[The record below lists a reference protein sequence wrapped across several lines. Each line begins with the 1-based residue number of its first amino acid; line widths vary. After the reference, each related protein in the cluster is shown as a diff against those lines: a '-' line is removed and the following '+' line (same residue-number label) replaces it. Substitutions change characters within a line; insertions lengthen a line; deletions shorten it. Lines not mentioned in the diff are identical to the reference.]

1 MTAEPWPCAPTEAR
15 ADSMTIA
22 GATGSTS
29 TSIVPPQASPTS
41 HACSSLI
48 P

>member
-1 MTAEPWPCAPTEAR
+1 MTT
-15 ADSMTIA
+15 A

-29 TSIVPPQASPTS
+29 TSIVPPQARPTS
-41 HACSSLI
+41 QACSSLI

>member
-1 MTAEPWPCAPTEAR
+1 MTADPCPAAPTEPR
-15 ADSMTIA
+15 AASMTIA
-22 GATGSTS
+22 GATGSTR

-41 HACSSLI
+41 HASSSLI